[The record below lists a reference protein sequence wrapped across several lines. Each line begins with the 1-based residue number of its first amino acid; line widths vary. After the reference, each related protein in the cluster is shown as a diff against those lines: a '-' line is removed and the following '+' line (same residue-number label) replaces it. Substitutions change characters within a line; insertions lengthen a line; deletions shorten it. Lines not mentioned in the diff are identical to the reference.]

1 MGDLYVVQSKVRE
14 LAKKAKLRFSADAVV
29 SLSKRVQDLVKDAG
43 QRARD
48 NKRQTIKPQDI

>member
-14 LAKKAKLRFSADAVV
+14 LAKKAKLRFSADAVE

-43 QRARD
+43 QRAKD
-48 NKRQTIKPQDI
+48 NKRLTIKPQDI